1 MVASV
6 VVFAPSIYFS
16 PADVAVFWEN
26 LAGIPI
32 ITPRA
37 RAAFFAF
44 FASIG
49 NLLRQLLWKGGPN
62 ISAIEGDEGHE
73 GNEGVESHKGY

>member
-1 MVASV
+1 M
-6 VVFAPSIYFS
+6 FAPPIYFS
-16 PADVAVFWEN
+16 HADVAVCWEN

-32 ITPRA
+32 ITLGA

-49 NLLRQLLWKGGPN
+49 SLLRQLLWKGGPN

-73 GNEGVESHKGY
+73 GIENHKGY

>member
-1 MVASV
+1 MFFNLA
-6 VVFAPSIYFS
+6 A
-16 PADVAVFWEN
+16 ADVADFWEN

-32 ITPRA
+32 RA
-37 RAAFFAF
+37 RAAF

-62 ISAIEGDEGHE
+62 I
-73 GNEGVESHKGY
+73 

>member
-1 MVASV
+1 MFFNLA
-6 VVFAPSIYFS
+6 A
-16 PADVAVFWEN
+16 ADVAVFWEN

-32 ITPRA
+32 RA
-37 RAAFFAF
+37 RAAF

-73 GNEGVESHKGY
+73 GVESL